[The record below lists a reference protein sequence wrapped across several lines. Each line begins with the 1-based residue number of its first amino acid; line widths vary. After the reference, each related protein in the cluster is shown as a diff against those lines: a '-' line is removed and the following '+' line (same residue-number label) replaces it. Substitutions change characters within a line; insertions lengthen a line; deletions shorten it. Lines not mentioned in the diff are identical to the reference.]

1 MSNKKSIIT
10 LSDHNY
16 FEMLIELIESI
27 KRFKQ
32 SYEVDICVLDA
43 GLNSDQLKIL
53 SSKVTNIKKAEWDI
67 KIPNYKVKGKE
78 WLKSQVS
85 RAFLPKYFPNY
96 EKYLWIDCDAWVNDW
111 SSVELYFQACD
122 NGKLGIT
129 QTIGPGYKITSKVN
143 WLFGKLAII
152 KSQNF
157 KHAIKSKIG
166 TDKAR
171 KLAFAPHINI
181 GVFSLEK
188 NSKGWSLWQNN
199 LSETLKAGNI
209 FGSEGLAINM
219 SVYIDDLETE
229 FLPLNCNW
237 ITSNLLPKYDENQKT
252 FVEPYLPNY
261 KIGIMHLAAG
271 IWKDGKDMRV
281 DKSIKIELE
290 TLDNK
295 KINKSLRFDI

>member
-1 MSNKKSIIT
+1 MKKNAIVSLADSNYFNLLNELIDSIIQF
-10 LSDHNY
+10 S
-16 FEMLIELIESI
+16 ES
-27 KRFKQ
+27 
-32 SYEVDICVLDA
+32 STVAICVLDV
-43 GLNSDQLKIL
+43 GLNEEQKKIL
-53 SSKVTNIKKAEWDI
+53 SSKVDEIKPAEWDI
-67 KIPNYKVKGKE
+67 KVSSIKVRGKD

-85 RAFLPKYFPNY
+85 RAFLPDYFPNY

-111 SSVELYFQACD
+111 TSIELYFKACK

-129 QTIGPGYKITSKVN
+129 QTLGPGYKIMSKVT
-143 WLFGKLAII
+143 WLFGKLAIV

-157 KHAIKSKIG
+157 KHAINSKIG
-166 TDKAR
+166 LEKAR

-188 NSKGWSLWQNN
+188 NSPCWKIWQKN
-199 LSETLKAGNI
+199 LEITLSSGKI

-219 SVYIDDLETE
+219 SVYVENVETE

-237 ITSNLLPKYDENQKT
+237 IASNLLPKFDEKKNT

-271 IWKDGKDMRV
+271 IWKDNKDMRL
-281 DKSIKIELE
+281 DKKVKIDIKTLE
-290 TLDNK
+290 NTT
-295 KINKSLRFDI
+295 ITKSLRFGQ